1 MISYI
6 LSLIVLAYL
15 AIRLFLLV
23 LFILRRLNLF
33 QRTTEEMLSRHAAN
47 FILPKRC

>member
-1 MISYI
+1 MISYF

-33 QRTTEEMLSRHAAN
+33 QRTT
-47 FILPKRC
+47 